1 MIASFFIN
9 NHDFSAIKKAKKI
22 WDAIH
27 YSLAMIRCN
36 YSCQN
41 SILFFDKLV
50 SKETLTERVNIKFT
64 REWNKRQRCFIGTEI
79 IILTVRV
86 ARRACTLF
94 FRSMVP
100 SDASGFLHEWNEREK
115 WRERENKKGRWKM
128 RHDENGER
136 SEQCRT
142 RDSGGDNCY
151 RFLSRV
157 CKPVAKYVSTNVSCC
172 LRPFQLNGSIKR
184 CYGL

>member
-22 WDAIH
+22 LDAIH

-41 SILFFDKLV
+41 SIFFFDKLV

-94 FRSMVP
+94 
-100 SDASGFLHEWNEREK
+100 SDQWCRRMHRDFCTNETK
-115 WRERENKKGRWKM
+115 ER
-128 RHDENGER
+128 NGEK
-136 SEQCRT
+136 ERT
-142 RDSGGDNCY
+142 KKADE
-151 RFLSRV
+151 
-157 CKPVAKYVSTNVSCC
+157 K
-172 LRPFQLNGSIKR
+172 
-184 CYGL
+184 